1 MDARNAFLK
10 EIESHKLSL
19 VKINEVNLTKGDK
32 FQHTCIC
39 NELMG
44 IAYVMDKL
52 QKYGL

>member
-10 EIESHKLSL
+10 EIEQRKLSL
-19 VKINEVNLTKGDK
+19 VRINESNLNRGDT

-39 NELMG
+39 NELKG

>member
-1 MDARNAFLK
+1 MDARTAFLK
-10 EIESHKLSL
+10 DIEQRKISL
-19 VKINEVNLTKGDK
+19 VRINEANLNKGDK